1 MWKWWEHYTA
11 LDHTLA
17 IHQHVDT
24 TITAYNIQPHHTF
37 TPSPLAI
44 GDDEWSNIVV
54 IVPIWSEHEARGE
67 TDQDF
72 TACRQWLILTPLS
85 SVSISIPNV
94 RCFLLSELRQCNI
107 ILVGSRSITAPYVV
121 AVTPWHVS
129 CFSEQQSRG
138 YRESHRTPVS
148 HQPSVPWL

>member
-1 MWKWWEHYTA
+1 MLTPQS
-11 LDHTLA
+11 LHTTSSP
-17 IHQHVDT
+17 I
-24 TITAYNIQPHHTF
+24 
-37 TPSPLAI
+37 TPSPLAM

-94 RCFLLSELRQCNI
+94 SCFLHSELRQCNI
-107 ILVGSRSITAPYVV
+107 ILVGSRSITGPICGGRHPV
-121 AVTPWHVS
+121 ACVLFFWAAISGYIGSRIGHPCHTSPVCGDCNTPFCGTVHK
-129 CFSEQQSRG
+129 C
-138 YRESHRTPVS
+138 
-148 HQPSVPWL
+148 HQ